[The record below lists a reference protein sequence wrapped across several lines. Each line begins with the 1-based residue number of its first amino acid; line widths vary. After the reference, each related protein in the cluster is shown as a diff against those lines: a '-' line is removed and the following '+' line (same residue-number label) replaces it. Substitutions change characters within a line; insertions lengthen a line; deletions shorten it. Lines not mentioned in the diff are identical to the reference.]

1 MSQPTTKV
9 EIGFDLTDS
18 GTGPFFRLDDPIQ
31 GVLDNTSFVLGGELF
46 YDVTNFVTSVSITRG
61 KNRELDQYDQGL
73 ANIVFNNNQ
82 RTFDPEYG
90 ASPFAGQ
97 IIPKRQ
103 VRISSGGQIAF
114 YGLID
119 DWNLQYE
126 PNGDSIAAAACS
138 DATASFASQ
147 TLFTRTNTAQKS
159 GERINE
165 ILSLPEIDWPLSLRQ
180 IDTGQMTLGADTI
193 ADNTNAL
200 EYFRLIEQSE
210 PGAFFI
216 GKDGSVVFK
225 DRITAP
231 LTDGVTLSDDGTG
244 IPYQTI
250 RVQYGSELLANE
262 IVLESSITTT
272 QVVQQ
277 DLDSIE
283 EYGIFNLTRTGLLIG
298 DDTDLEELADFYSQK
313 YSSPEYR
320 FEAVDILLDE
330 LTTGQQEDLLALE
343 IGDVVQIK
351 FTPNQIPPAINKYAE
366 IISVNHTIDLDNH
379 ILTLGFA
386 TLDFALFVLDDAQ
399 FGKLDSGN
407 ALAF

>member
-1 MSQPTTKV
+1 MAQPTQKI
-9 EIGFDLTDS
+9 EIGFDLTDT
-18 GTGPFFRLDDPIQ
+18 GVGPFFRLDDPIQ

-61 KNRELDQYDQGL
+61 KNRELDQFDQGL
-73 ANIVFNNNQ
+73 ANIVFNNND
-82 RTFDPEYG
+82 RTFDPEYA

-103 VRISSGGQIAF
+103 VRISSGNLIQF

-119 DWNLQYE
+119 DWNLTYE

-159 GERINE
+159 GARINE

-231 LTDGVTLSDDGTG
+231 LTDGVVLSDDGTG

-262 IVLESSITTT
+262 IVLESAITTT
-272 QVVQQ
+272 QVTQQ

-283 EYGIFNLTRTGLLIG
+283 EYGVFNLTRTGLLIG
-298 DDTDLEELADFYSQK
+298 DDNDLIELADFYSQK

-330 LTTGQQEDLLALE
+330 LTLQQQADLLALE
-343 IGDVVQIK
+343 LGDVVQIK
-351 FTPNQIPPAINKYAE
+351 FTPNQLPPAINKYAE
-366 IISVNHTIDLDNH
+366 IISVNHSIDLDNH

-399 FGKLDSGN
+399 FGKLDAGN

>member
-73 ANIVFNNNQ
+73 ANIVFNNNS
-82 RTFDPEYG
+82 RTFDPEYA

-103 VRISSGGQIAF
+103 VRISSGSSIQF

>member
-103 VRISSGGQIAF
+103 VRISSGSSIQF